1 MKEKE
6 EAVVL
11 VYGFGGHNE
20 QMKRLYEGIQD
31 KVNGNVFITICDS
44 MARFVITDKA
54 FVVNAPF
61 KPTRL
66 SYLKG
71 LFTLPKAIVICLIT
85 AIKIRRNYKI
95 KMVLSTGPSIGLMYG
110 FFLKYLCNCKF
121 IYLETWS
128 RFYSRSA
135 AGRLAYI
142 YADYFFIQNESLR
155 SKYKRGIYLG
165 RL

>member
-20 QMKRLYEGIQD
+20 QMKRLY
-31 KVNGNVFITICDS
+31 NGVKEHTKGKVFITICDS
-44 MARFVITDKA
+44 MTRTIITDAAFVIST
-54 FVVNAPF
+54 PF
-61 KPTRL
+61 KPIRY

-71 LFTLPKAIVICLIT
+71 FFKLPKAIYTCIRT
-85 AIKIRRNYKI
+85 AIKINKSHNI
-95 KMVLSTGPSIGLMYG
+95 KTVVSTGPSIGLLYG
-110 FFLKYLCNCKF
+110 FILKFLFCTEF

-128 RFYSRSA
+128 RFTSKSA
-135 AGRLAYI
+135 AGRVAYLF
-142 YADYFFIQNESLR
+142 ADYFLIQNESL
-155 SKYKRGIYLG
+155 KTIYKKGIYLG